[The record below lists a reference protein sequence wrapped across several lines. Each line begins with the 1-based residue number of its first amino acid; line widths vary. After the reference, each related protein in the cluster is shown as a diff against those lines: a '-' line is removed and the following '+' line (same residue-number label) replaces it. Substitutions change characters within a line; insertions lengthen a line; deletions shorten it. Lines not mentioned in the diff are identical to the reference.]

1 VSKINTI
8 LVVGLGSIGKRH
20 IRILKEQH
28 QTVKL
33 VVLRHEKCN
42 DIDIE
47 EFGLISCVIT
57 VEQALEF
64 KPDAAIIATPA
75 TKHIEIALILAK
87 ASIHL
92 LIEKPISAT
101 SDGVMSLID
110 ICRSKKIVLMT
121 GYNLRFQPSLQE
133 FYKQIKHKKIGRVL
147 SVRAEVG
154 QYLPNWRL
162 GSDYRKGVSA
172 QKNLGGGVLLELSHE
187 IDYIGWIFGD
197 YKWVKAH
204 VSKQSSLEID
214 VEDNANIVFGI
225 ESDRDN
231 EIVVSLNMDFIRHD
245 NIRQCIAIGEKGSLR
260 WDGIKGEVAW
270 FSKVSK
276 EWKVIFSQFTK
287 QDYTYEKEID
297 SFFSAVEKEE
307 VVPVTGEDGL
317 KTVRTIDA
325 IHQSH
330 RNNAMVTL

>member
-1 VSKINTI
+1 
-8 LVVGLGSIGKRH
+8 
-20 IRILKEQH
+20 
-28 QTVKL
+28 
-33 VVLRHEKCN
+33 
-42 DIDIE
+42 
-47 EFGLISCVIT
+47 
-57 VEQALEF
+57 
-64 KPDAAIIATPA
+64 
-75 TKHIEIALILAK
+75 
-87 ASIHL
+87 
-92 LIEKPISAT
+92 
-101 SDGVMSLID
+101 M
-110 ICRSKKIVLMT
+110 
-121 GYNLRFQPSLQE
+121 
-133 FYKQIKHKKIGRVL
+133 
-147 SVRAEVG
+147 
-154 QYLPNWRL
+154 
-162 GSDYRKGVSA
+162 
-172 QKNLGGGVLLELSHE
+172 LLELSHE